1 MVRTMGGDKSMAYPL
16 AQHSS
21 QIIQPLTKYQRHHAT
36 TISNFSSKLEPNKQN
51 LFLPLW
57 QIHHSTNCFFF
68 FWSMDKIHTCSGTA
82 FYIVGK
88 TKREGKK
95 VSYTSNH
102 GHKTLTLP
110 AWCQRSDTSY
120 CPKHHPLQG
129 NMILYN
135 IAPMVDF
142 WEHYWFHCRHRFQ
155 LSPAICFVSFSTHQQ
170 GDNPQ
175 KISPTMDKDERND

>member
-1 MVRTMGGDKSMAYPL
+1 MGGDKSMAYPL

-21 QIIQPLTKYQRHHAT
+21 QIIQPLTKYKAPRNNHLQ
-36 TISNFSSKLEPNKQN
+36 
-51 LFLPLW
+51 LFLKIGTKQTKP
-57 QIHHSTNCFFF
+57 ISTTLTNSSFYKLFFF
-68 FWSMDKIHTCSGTA
+68 FGSMDKIYTCSGTA
-82 FYIVGK
+82 LYIVGK

-142 WEHYWFHCRHRFQ
+142 WEHY
-155 LSPAICFVSFSTHQQ
+155 
-170 GDNPQ
+170 
-175 KISPTMDKDERND
+175 

>member
-1 MVRTMGGDKSMAYPL
+1 MTSQWLIRLPNTPPKSSNHLPNTKGTTQQPSPTFLQNWNQTNKTYFYHFDKFIIL
-16 AQHSS
+16 
-21 QIIQPLTKYQRHHAT
+21 QIV
-36 TISNFSSKLEPNKQN
+36 
-51 LFLPLW
+51 
-57 QIHHSTNCFFF
+57 FFF